1 MSKSKTR
8 KKTVSELY
16 NEYSFHI
23 GGMRRSELEDEF
35 FEMCD
40 EVEVQGL
47 QAVYPHMDGFTG
59 NSSDEVRSMLLD
71 YFEGKQ
77 EGRTKFKE

>member
-8 KKTVSELY
+8 KKTASELY
-16 NEYSFHI
+16 NKYSFHI
-23 GGMRRSELEDEF
+23 GGMNRSELEDEF
-35 FEMCD
+35 SDLCNEA
-40 EVEVQGL
+40 EERGL
-47 QAVYPHMDGFTG
+47 LEIYPHMDGYVGT
-59 NSSDEVRSMLLD
+59 SSDDLRSILLD